1 MCRNAA
7 DFESSMMVSRM
18 VSFFLIAMIYDL
30 LSRFLLSILVLQLP
44 EPAEVGVR
52 FCKPGRRRHRSAKL
66 DTEDSDT
73 ETQTCLPAVDRRS
86 IDRFS
91 LTAEHSNDGAQR
103 GSVTRITGT
112 P

>member
-1 MCRNAA
+1 
-7 DFESSMMVSRM
+7 
-18 VSFFLIAMIYDL
+18 
-30 LSRFLLSILVLQLP
+30 
-44 EPAEVGVR
+44 VR

-91 LTAEHSNDGAQR
+91 LTAELSNDGAQR